1 VICDPNQQLNYSMV
15 TRVNCTS
22 PNQFSQLLKEA
33 ENGGNPFFIL
43 FTGSKG
49 SNGKSWC
56 PDCTAADPVI
66 DSALNGLAGGCKIL
80 VCDVNREEYRDQNYV
95 YRKDPRINLR
105 CVPTLIKWRSGKI
118 LARLN
123 DSQSQ
128 QAGLV
133 QDLIES

>member
-1 VICDPNQQLNYSMV
+1 MTERIICA
-15 TRVNCTS
+15 S
-22 PNQFSQLLKEA
+22 PNQFSALLKET
-33 ENGGNPFFIL
+33 ENDEKPFFIL

-66 DSALNGLAGGCKIL
+66 ESALNSLVGGCKIL
-80 VCDVNREEYRDQNYV
+80 VCDVIREEYRDQNYI
-95 YRKDPRINLR
+95 YRKDPRINLK
-105 CVPTLIKWRSGKI
+105 CVPTLIKWANGKC
-118 LARLN
+118 LSRLN

-133 QDLIES
+133 QELIES